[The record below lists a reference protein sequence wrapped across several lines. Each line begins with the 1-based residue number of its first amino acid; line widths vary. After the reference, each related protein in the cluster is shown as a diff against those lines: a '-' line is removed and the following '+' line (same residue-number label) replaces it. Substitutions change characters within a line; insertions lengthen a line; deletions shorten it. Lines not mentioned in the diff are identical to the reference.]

1 MTLTELRYIVA
12 LAQERHFGKA
22 AERCF
27 VAQPTLSVAIKKL
40 EDRLGVAVFERGKSG
55 VQVTPV
61 GQRIVEQAQR
71 VLEESH
77 KIEDLAHAGK
87 NQLSS
92 PLKLGVIYTV
102 GPYLLPHIIPQL
114 RQLAPEMPLEIEENF
129 TSNLRHR
136 LRDGLLDAIIIALPF
151 NEPDVLTKPMF
162 DEDFEI
168 LLPTGHPLTKRK
180 AIPAEELI
188 KEPLLL
194 LGEGHCFRDTIFTAC
209 PNIASASRDP
219 KGRIRTMAD
228 GSSLETLRHMV
239 ASNLGIT
246 ILPQSATGS
255 RLYND
260 ELVSVRP
267 FANHVPRRT
276 VALAWRA
283 SFPRPKAIDLLETC
297 VRQCNI
303 GSNAA

>member
-40 EDRLGVAVFERGKSG
+40 EDRLGVAIFERGKSG
-55 VQVTPV
+55 VQVTPI

-87 NQLSS
+87 NQLTS

-114 RQLAPEMPLEIEENF
+114 RQLAPDMPLEIEENF
-129 TSNLRHR
+129 TGTLRQR

-151 NEPDVLTKPMF
+151 KEADVLTKPMF
-162 DEDFEI
+162 DEDFEV
-168 LLPTGHPLTKRK
+168 LLPADHPLTQET
-180 AIPAEELI
+180 AIAAERLI

-194 LGEGHCFRDTIFTAC
+194 LGEGHCFRDNIFTAC

-219 KGRIRTMAD
+219 KGHIRTMAD

-239 ASNLGIT
+239 ASNLGLT

-255 RLYND
+255 ALYND
-260 ELVSVRP
+260 AQVAVRP
-267 FANHVPRRT
+267 FLGKAPRRT
-276 VALAWRA
+276 IALAWRA

-297 VRQCNI
+297 IRQCKTPEVP
-303 GSNAA
+303 

>member
-22 AERCF
+22 ADRCF

-40 EDRLGVAVFERGKSG
+40 EDRLGVAIFERGKSG
-55 VQVTPV
+55 VQVTPI

-114 RQLAPEMPLEIEENF
+114 RQMAPDMPLEIEENF
-129 TSNLRHR
+129 TGVLRHR

-151 NEPDVLTKPMF
+151 KEPDVLTKPMF

-168 LLPTGHPLTKRK
+168 LLPSGHPLTQEK
-180 AIPAEELI
+180 AIPAERLI

-194 LGEGHCFRDTIFTAC
+194 LGEGHCFRDNIFTTC

-219 KGRIRTMAD
+219 KGRVRTMAD

-239 ASNLGIT
+239 ASNLGVT
-246 ILPQSATGS
+246 ILPQSATGTS
-255 RLYND
+255 LYND
-260 ELVSVRP
+260 KQVAVRP
-267 FANHVPRRT
+267 FAGKAPRRT

-297 VRQCNI
+297 IRQCKI

>member
-12 LAQERHFGKA
+12 LAQDRHFGKA
-22 AERCF
+22 ADRCY
-27 VAQPTLSVAIKKL
+27 VAQPTLSVAIRKL
-40 EDRLGVAVFERGKSG
+40 EDRLGVAIFERGKTG
-55 VQVTPV
+55 VQITPI

-71 VLEESH
+71 VLEECH

-114 RQLAPEMPLEIEENF
+114 RRMAPDMPLEIEENF
-129 TSNLRHR
+129 TSNLRQR
-136 LRDGLLDAIIIALPF
+136 LRDGVLDAIIIALPF
-151 NEPDVLTKPMF
+151 KEPDVLTKPLF

-168 LLPTGHPLTKRK
+168 LLPSDHILSQETS
-180 AIPAEELI
+180 IPAERLI
-188 KEPLLL
+188 QEPLLL
-194 LGEGHCFRDTIFTAC
+194 LGEGHCFRDNIFLAC

-255 RLYND
+255 SLYNSD
-260 ELVSVRP
+260 QVVVRP
-267 FANHVPRRT
+267 FKGKAPRRT

-283 SFPRPKAIDLLETC
+283 SFPRPKAIDLIEAS
-297 VRQCNI
+297 VRQCKI
-303 GSNAA
+303 GADAA